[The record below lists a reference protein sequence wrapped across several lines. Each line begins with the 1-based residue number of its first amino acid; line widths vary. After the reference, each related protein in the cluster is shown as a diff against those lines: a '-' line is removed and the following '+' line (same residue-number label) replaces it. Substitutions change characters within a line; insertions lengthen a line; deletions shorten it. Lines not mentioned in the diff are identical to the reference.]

1 MTNIKKAE
9 LTLKIDVVGVDL
21 DIFGWDSLSDHVFNE
36 VGAQLHGWGALHDT
50 NYVLRMVDLLE
61 ITK

>member
-9 LTLKIDVVGVDL
+9 LTLKIDIVGVDL
-21 DIFGWDSLSDHVFNE
+21 DVFTWDSLSDYVFNE
-36 VGAQLHGWGALHDT
+36 VGTQLHGCGALHDT
-50 NYVLRMVDLLE
+50 KYVLRMVDLKE